1 MTKFVAILLGCLFGF
16 SAHAQPTAGKT
27 IEGDWQDTARRILFS
42 SSAPPDYK
50 YGQWT
55 QLDQQQT
62 YPSAKQIRRLG
73 SGFEV
78 VDLLYDDEE
87 AIKVIKS
94 SDTGIEFTRTNRVS
108 RCTAHHRCGLEGD
121 RQLLCS
127 IETKCP
133 QAGGERVVWKGEE
146 RYERR
151 TSCERT
157 QARPEAQ
164 GIPSVCR

>member
-1 MTKFVAILLGCLFGF
+1 MTKPVAILLACLLGF
-16 SAHAQPTAGKT
+16 SAHAQSTAGKT
-27 IEGDWQDTARRILFS
+27 IEGYWQDTARRILFS

-55 QLDQQQT
+55 ALDQQQT
-62 YPSAKQIRRLG
+62 YPSAKHIRRSD
-73 SGFEV
+73 SGFDV
-78 VDLLYDDEE
+78 VDLLYDDQESV
-87 AIKVIKS
+87 KVLKA
-94 SDTGIEFTRTNRVS
+94 SDNNIEFTRTNRWS
-108 RCTAHHRCGLEGD
+108 GCSASHRCGLDGE

-133 QAGGERVVWKGEE
+133 QAGGERTVWQGEE

-151 TSCERT
+151 ASCERT
-157 QARPEAQ
+157 QSRPEAQ

>member
-1 MTKFVAILLGCLFGF
+1 MIKLATVLLASALGC
-16 SAHAQPTAGKT
+16 SAQAQSTPGKT

-55 QLDQQQT
+55 PLDQQQT
-62 YPSAKQIRRLG
+62 YPSAKQIRRSG

-78 VDLLYDDEE
+78 VDLLYDDQE
-87 AIKVIKS
+87 AIKVLKAS
-94 SDTGIEFTRTNRVS
+94 GTGIEFIRTNRWS
-108 RCTAHHRCGLEGD
+108 GCSAHHRCGLEGE

-133 QAGGERVVWKGEE
+133 QAGGERTVWQGEE

-151 TSCERT
+151 ASCERT

-164 GIPSVCR
+164 GIPNICR